1 MSENDSLSNT
11 DNIHLTEELPQ
22 TEAASSP
29 PTKKVSVAAY
39 FLDFLE
45 ILVFAICTTLL
56 IFTLFFRVCRVDG
69 NSMRNTLHNQEVL
82 ITSNLSEVGVG
93 DIVVFHQI
101 NDRYPQYNEPIIKRV
116 IATEGQHVVIDFS
129 EATVTVDGKTLN
141 EDYIYLSGNHYRVL
155 AEHHMRNGVFDA
167 IVPDG
172 CVFVMGDNRNRSL
185 DSRSSIIQFVD
196 TRRIVGRVLTRLTP
210 TELFGPVQ

>member
-1 MSENDSLSNT
+1 MEQKDKSVSDKTNAD
-11 DNIHLTEELPQ
+11 
-22 TEAASSP
+22 A
-29 PTKKVSVAAY
+29 PTKAEQGTRDAQRHTRFTLTLFEYAEV
-39 FLDFLE
+39 
-45 ILVFAICTTLL
+45 LVVCLFAILAIYAGGFRICSVSGDSMLPTLNDTERL
-56 IFTLFFRVCRVDG
+56 LV
-69 NSMRNTLHNQEVL
+69 
-82 ITSNLSEVGVG
+82 SNFDYTPSPG

-172 CVFVMGDNRNRSL
+172 CVFVMGDNRNGSL

-210 TELFGPVQ
+210 TELLGPVQ